1 MFVVVV
7 SSDGH
12 EEVSM
17 RRKEEGTTVLQ
28 DVHVRDQVFQDEGL
42 RQTPV
47 QAQGAVGLLVKH

>member
-7 SSDGH
+7 SSDVH

-17 RRKEEGTTVLQ
+17 RRKEEGATVLQ

-47 QAQGAVGLLVKH
+47 QAQGAVVLLVKH